1 MSTGERGGLDHN
13 STILAETEWGSY
25 FDRMAKGLLGKQ
37 AEIEVTGL
45 RFGDQIATR
54 WLPLLGI
61 TYDPKGDL
69 VEIALEGLDHLIHRP
84 EAISVEEGPEGLTAL
99 EIVDGDQ
106 RRQLVKLRVPLMLT
120 RH

>member
-1 MSTGERGGLDHN
+1 MTARSLPK
-13 STILAETEWGSY
+13 TEWQGY
-25 FDRMAKGLLGKQ
+25 CDRISKGLLGKQ

-45 RFGDQIATR
+45 RFGDHVAAR

-69 VEIALEGLDHLIHRP
+69 VEIALEGLDHLIHHPR
-84 EAISVEEGPEGLTAL
+84 EISVEEGPEGLTAM
-99 EIVDGDQ
+99 EIVGGDK
-106 RRQLVKLRVPLMLT
+106 RRQIVKLREPLMLT